1 MTLALVLVVVLVLGL
16 GAIRAGLVLLVL
28 QRALSGVPPAPITLL
43 LALLLSGLS
52 MAPVASRCH
61 QALRDATQKMG
72 ADADPVAAIS
82 AGLAPLGEHLRART
96 PQRDR
101 AAVLDLARKVH
112 GTAAGTAAGATA
124 AAPQEED
131 LAVLAPAFALAELR
145 LAFQIG
151 FLLLLPFLVLDLLVA
166 ALLQGLLL
174 PGLSAQAV
182 ALPFKLLLFVLCDGW
197 QLLTRGLLL
206 SGGG

>member
-1 MTLALVLVVVLVLGL
+1 MTPASFSLLLVLAMVLGL
-16 GAIRAGLVLLVL
+16 GAIRAGLVLLLL
-28 QRALSGVPPAPITLL
+28 QRALSGVPPASITLL
-43 LALLLSGLS
+43 LALLLSGLQ
-52 MAPVASRCH
+52 MAPVAARCQ
-61 QALRDATQKMG
+61 QALRDAPSG
-72 ADADPVAAIS
+72 ADADPLAAIA
-82 AGLAPLGEHLRART
+82 AGLAPLREHLRART

-101 AAVLDLARKVH
+101 AAVLELARAVQAR
-112 GTAAGTAAGATA
+112 GQGV
-124 AAPQEED
+124 APQEDD

-145 LAFQIG
+145 LSFQIG

-174 PGLSAQAV
+174 PGLSAQVV

>member
-1 MTLALVLVVVLVLGL
+1 LTPTLFSLLLLLGIILGL
-16 GAIRAGLVLLVL
+16 GAIRAGLVLLLL
-28 QRALSGVPPAPITLL
+28 QRALSGVPPASITLL
-43 LALLLSGLS
+43 LALLLSGLH
-52 MAPVASRCH
+52 MAPVAARCQ
-61 QALRDATQKMG
+61 QALRDAPRG
-72 ADADPVAAIS
+72 ADADPLAAIS
-82 AGLAPLGEHLRART
+82 AGLAPLREHLRART

-101 AAVLDLARKVH
+101 AAVLELARAVQER
-112 GTAAGTAAGATA
+112 GQGAAA
-124 AAPQEED
+124 AAPQEDD

-145 LAFQIG
+145 LSFQIG

-174 PGLSAQAV
+174 PGLSARMV

>member
-1 MTLALVLVVVLVLGL
+1 MTLALVLVLVLVLGL

-82 AGLAPLGEHLRART
+82 AGLAPLREHLRART

-101 AAVLDLARKVH
+101 AAVLDLARKVQ
-112 GTAAGTAAGATA
+112 GSAAGAAA